1 MPGSSPKRKGD
12 GYERELAKYFN
23 EKIFN
28 GEDKVQ
34 RMPLS
39 GGGAIKS
46 SGGSDLKNTPHI
58 YVEAKR
64 TEKFKIH
71 ESMRQVLENI
81 ETSKSDSMPVVI
93 TRRNRESTGDSLC
106 VLKLEDFIELY
117 RILINSKKGL

>member
-12 GYERELAKYFN
+12 GYERELAKYLN

-58 YVEAKR
+58 YVEAK
-64 TEKFKIH
+64 ELKSSKFM
-71 ESMRQVLENI
+71 SQ
-81 ETSKSDSMPVVI
+81 
-93 TRRNRESTGDSLC
+93 
-106 VLKLEDFIELY
+106 
-117 RILINSKKGL
+117 

>member
-81 ETSKSDSMPVVI
+81 ETSKSESIPVVI

-117 RILINSKKGL
+117 RILIESKKEL